1 MCQLVLEFHYFTQQL
16 HCTVYFFCHCHIHRR
31 CLTSTKIYYVMLVYS
46 ITYQTAIYLNVTFG
60 TEGVLTLTDTLV
72 VHVV

>member
-1 MCQLVLEFHYFTQQL
+1 
-16 HCTVYFFCHCHIHRR
+16 
-31 CLTSTKIYYVMLVYS
+31 MLVYS
-46 ITYQTAIYLNVTFG
+46 ITYQTAIYLNLTFG